1 MGSVERYI
9 ENPKTI
15 GSGILCAIPQT
26 GSCPVNCGE
35 CFFNRREGY
44 LYPFEEHLPNM
55 PTVEQAQGRVVR
67 VNDGNDSNI
76 QRGLV
81 MEMTKIYKDKFY
93 NTSIPKDLEGFG
105 APVVLTI
112 NPASPV
118 KRTDTDFYRLDPIP
132 KNLMFVRMLTNAW
145 NLPLVDQAV
154 EYYTTREV
162 PVVLTFMRYYF
173 TPIPEEYKSDYIFK
187 KKIMNEYWM
196 IKTDAWRKIMAR
208 YENNKYVSSCGKIE
222 GGREKKGEES
232 LKDVYKCRYCG
243 NCLREYFA
251 TMERL
256 RVPRVGVEPT

>member
-1 MGSVERYI
+1 MGYI

-15 GSGILCAIPQT
+15 GSGIFCAIPQT
-26 GSCPVNCGE
+26 GFCPVGCGE
-35 CFFNRREGY
+35 CFYNKREGY
-44 LYPFEEHLPNM
+44 LYPFEENLNM
-55 PTVEQAQGRVVR
+55 PTVEQARGRVVR

-81 MEMTKIYKDKFY
+81 MEMTKIYEDKFY

-118 KRTDTDFYRLDPIP
+118 ERTDTSFYKLDPIP

-173 TPIPEEYKSDYIFK
+173 TPIPEEHKSDYIFK
-187 KKIMNEYWM
+187 KHKLNDYWI
-196 IKTDAWRKIMAR
+196 IKTDTWRRIMAR
-208 YENNKYVSSCGKIE
+208 YEDNKYVSSCGKIE
-222 GGREKKGEES
+222 GEKSVFG
-232 LKDVYKCRYCG
+232 CRFCG
-243 NCLREYFA
+243 NCLREYYA
-251 TMERL
+251 TTERL
-256 RVPRVGVEPT
+256 RNSPQK